1 MPEQDITLRKLEIF
15 LGYMETMN
23 ISKAAENMKISPVS
37 VHRAI
42 HSLEDNLRCALFTH
56 NGRNLQP
63 CPAAWVMQKHAKEVM
78 DAMER
83 CVYMTR
89 EASGYHSPALRLG
102 LLYSL
107 VLKTAPQIVQR
118 LKNRRPELSIEFIM
132 NSNKVLL
139 EALNAGSID
148 AALIS
153 TPDEYN
159 SHLFETWTIF
169 SDSIYLAV
177 PVQDAD
183 TLSVPVDLS
192 LLQSKKFIALSE
204 GFATWRG
211 FQQAF
216 RIAGFEPD
224 IALRVHDIF
233 SLMSMVNA
241 GVGYTLIPGRMRGLF
256 RSGIRLLPLQEAF
269 RMEQEISLVFPRS
282 QENHPGLLSLLAEC
296 RMYARQLMLEN
307 NDVEKAP

>member
-1 MPEQDITLRKLEIF
+1 MVKTDIGIIT
-15 LGYMETMN
+15 
-23 ISKAAENMKISPVS
+23 
-37 VHRAI
+37 
-42 HSLEDNLRCALFTH
+42 
-56 NGRNLQP
+56 
-63 CPAAWVMQKHAKEVM
+63 
-78 DAMER
+78 ER

-89 EASGYHSPALRLG
+89 KASGYHSPALRLG

-107 VLKTAPQIVQR
+107 VLKTAPQIVQG